1 MHILSFHCLL
11 PPAPPPPDQQS
22 NPSIRKALMQ
32 VLPYLTFG
40 NVGNMNALL
49 DYFKPFLDFDRYDAE
64 SSTEGTL
71 HLDCF
76 IAVASGIG
84 VSGRAVQCV

>member
-1 MHILSFHCLL
+1 
-11 PPAPPPPDQQS
+11 
-22 NPSIRKALMQ
+22 
-32 VLPYLTFG
+32 
-40 NVGNMNALL
+40 MNALL

-84 VSGRAVQCV
+84 VSGGSVCLLVCVHSCVYMNGMGDGVLLATPVPPPPPHPCSLMWAGPS